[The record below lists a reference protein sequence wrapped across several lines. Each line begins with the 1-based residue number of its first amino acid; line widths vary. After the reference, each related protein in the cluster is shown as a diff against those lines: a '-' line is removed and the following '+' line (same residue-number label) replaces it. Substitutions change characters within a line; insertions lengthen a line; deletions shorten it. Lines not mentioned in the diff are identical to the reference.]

1 MSITVLLYIETIYE
15 RYMCSILWSH
25 VQNSNAFSCAL
36 LWRVVYSSQFYCL
49 TSRYFGA
56 LSIFTGKA
64 GAKDFAVLVFT
75 GNAHFQ

>member
-1 MSITVLLYIETIYE
+1 MFQSMVS
-15 RYMCSILWSH
+15 CSE
-25 VQNSNAFSCAL
+25 NNAFSYAL

-56 LSIFTGKA
+56 LSRLTGKVD
-64 GAKDFAVLVFT
+64 AKDFAVLVFT